1 MSNTTFT
8 TKMQG
13 KVGSRGWAIALGL
26 GAIVLAT
33 ILLIV
38 YLDRYR
44 ARVSGRNAPTQVL
57 VSNRTITAGTPGT
70 LVASQG
76 MYTATT
82 LPKKDV
88 EAGAIADPQ
97 FLTGRAAAID
107 IFPGQQITD
116 ADFAASTSTTVDSQI
131 TGPQRAISVS
141 IDPIHGSLSPGQG
154 GRRRRHLRRHDP
166 PRPGS
171 TAEEQIIKLFRPAT
185 RVLAVPGPEG
195 GNLILRVTAQDAAD
209 FAFAADTMRLWF
221 VSARL
226 PARRRLRRTRRPR
239 KPCFVGPE
247 EGSPHVPSRLVK
259 AVLSVEPGVD
269 VEQVQESLPDDPDFS
284 VVAIATNAD
293 ETLRH
298 LDESSV
304 DVLLVACAGYSDRA
318 LLLLDAVAR
327 QAPSLNV
334 MVLGHGSPNGFLRR
348 AFEAG
353 ADDIVMLPATP
364 DQIRFEIHKLI
375 ARKHGADH
383 EVVPVDS
390 RLVCVL
396 GPKGGTGKT
405 LTATNLAV
413 SLSQRGQR
421 VALVDLD
428 LQFGDVALCLG
439 LPPERTVYD
448 LAQSPGALDYDKLDA
463 FLAHHSSGVRTLIAP
478 RRPDQAS
485 AVGAEL
491 LREVYSILRA
501 TFDWV
506 IVDTPPGF
514 TAEVITSIDSST
526 DVVMVGMLDSLSLKN
541 TKLGLETLELMKYDP
556 DRVYLL
562 LNRAHSR
569 VGISQSDVEAVLGRT
584 PDVFIPSDRE
594 IPRTVNEGI
603 PIVVARPQSEP
614 AEAFGRLSELLSGP
628 VVAEEPVAV
637 AAANSGSKR
646 RLFGRKA

>member
-1 MSNTTFT
+1 M
-8 TKMQG
+8 
-13 KVGSRGWAIALGL
+13 
-26 GAIVLAT
+26 
-33 ILLIV
+33 
-38 YLDRYR
+38 
-44 ARVSGRNAPTQVL
+44 
-57 VSNRTITAGTPGT
+57 
-70 LVASQG
+70 
-76 MYTATT
+76 
-82 LPKKDV
+82 
-88 EAGAIADPQ
+88 
-97 FLTGRAAAID
+97 
-107 IFPGQQITD
+107 
-116 ADFAASTSTTVDSQI
+116 
-131 TGPQRAISVS
+131 
-141 IDPIHGSLSPGQG
+141 
-154 GRRRRHLRRHDP
+154 
-166 PRPGS
+166 
-171 TAEEQIIKLFRPAT
+171 
-185 RVLAVPGPEG
+185 
-195 GNLILRVTAQDAAD
+195 
-209 FAFAADTMRLWF
+209 
-221 VSARL
+221 
-226 PARRRLRRTRRPR
+226 
-239 KPCFVGPE
+239 
-247 EGSPHVPSRLVK
+247 PSRLVK
-259 AVLSVEPGVD
+259 ALLSVEPDVD
-269 VEQVQESLPDDPDFS
+269 LEQVQDSLPADPDFS
-284 VVAIATNAD
+284 VVAVATNAD

-298 LDESSV
+298 LDETSI

-327 QAPSLNV
+327 QMPDLNV

-353 ADDIVMLPATP
+353 ADDIVMLPASP
-364 DQIRFEIHKLI
+364 EQVRFEIQKLI
-375 ARKHGADH
+375 ARKQGADS
-383 EVVPVDS
+383 PVSADSS

-413 SLSQRGQR
+413 SLAQRGQR

-463 FLAHHSSGVRTLIAP
+463 FLALHSSGVRTLIAP

-491 LREVYSILRA
+491 LREVYSILRG

-506 IVDTPPGF
+506 VVDTPPGF

-614 AEAFGRLSELLSGP
+614 AEAFGRLAELLSGP
-628 VVAEEPVAV
+628 STVEEPVAV
-637 AAANSGSKR
+637 AAASGGSSKR

>member
-1 MSNTTFT
+1 M
-8 TKMQG
+8 
-13 KVGSRGWAIALGL
+13 
-26 GAIVLAT
+26 
-33 ILLIV
+33 
-38 YLDRYR
+38 
-44 ARVSGRNAPTQVL
+44 
-57 VSNRTITAGTPGT
+57 
-70 LVASQG
+70 
-76 MYTATT
+76 
-82 LPKKDV
+82 
-88 EAGAIADPQ
+88 
-97 FLTGRAAAID
+97 
-107 IFPGQQITD
+107 
-116 ADFAASTSTTVDSQI
+116 
-131 TGPQRAISVS
+131 
-141 IDPIHGSLSPGQG
+141 
-154 GRRRRHLRRHDP
+154 
-166 PRPGS
+166 
-171 TAEEQIIKLFRPAT
+171 
-185 RVLAVPGPEG
+185 
-195 GNLILRVTAQDAAD
+195 
-209 FAFAADTMRLWF
+209 
-221 VSARL
+221 
-226 PARRRLRRTRRPR
+226 
-239 KPCFVGPE
+239 
-247 EGSPHVPSRLVK
+247 PSRPVK
-259 AVLSVEPGVD
+259 AILTVEPGVD
-269 VEQVQESLPDDPDFS
+269 AEVVQDSLPDDPDFN
-284 VVAIATNAD
+284 VVAVATSSED
-293 ETLRH
+293 TLRW
-298 LDESSV
+298 LSESAI

-318 LLLLDAVAR
+318 LVLLDTVAR
-327 QAPSLNV
+327 QNPDLHV

-353 ADDIVMLPATP
+353 ADDIVMLPASR
-364 DQIRFEIHKLI
+364 DQIRFEIQKLI
-375 ARKHGADH
+375 ARKLGADAP
-383 EVVPVDS
+383 VPADNS
-390 RLVCVL
+390 RLVCIL

-413 SLSQRGQR
+413 CLAQRGQR

-463 FLAHHSSGVRTLIAP
+463 FLAMHSSGVRTLIAP

-491 LREVYSILRA
+491 LREVYSIVRS

-506 IVDTPPGF
+506 VVDTPPGF

-556 DRVYLL
+556 DHIYLL

-614 AEAFGRLSELLSGP
+614 AEAFGRLADLLAGP
-628 VVAEEPVAV
+628 SAAEELV
-637 AAANSGSKR
+637 AAAAGGGSRR

>member
-1 MSNTTFT
+1 M
-8 TKMQG
+8 
-13 KVGSRGWAIALGL
+13 
-26 GAIVLAT
+26 
-33 ILLIV
+33 
-38 YLDRYR
+38 
-44 ARVSGRNAPTQVL
+44 
-57 VSNRTITAGTPGT
+57 
-70 LVASQG
+70 
-76 MYTATT
+76 
-82 LPKKDV
+82 
-88 EAGAIADPQ
+88 
-97 FLTGRAAAID
+97 
-107 IFPGQQITD
+107 
-116 ADFAASTSTTVDSQI
+116 
-131 TGPQRAISVS
+131 
-141 IDPIHGSLSPGQG
+141 
-154 GRRRRHLRRHDP
+154 
-166 PRPGS
+166 
-171 TAEEQIIKLFRPAT
+171 
-185 RVLAVPGPEG
+185 
-195 GNLILRVTAQDAAD
+195 
-209 FAFAADTMRLWF
+209 
-221 VSARL
+221 
-226 PARRRLRRTRRPR
+226 
-239 KPCFVGPE
+239 
-247 EGSPHVPSRLVK
+247 PSRPVRALL
-259 AVLSVEPGVD
+259 AVEPGVD
-269 VEQVQESLPDDPDFS
+269 AEQVQESLPADAEFN
-284 VVAIATNAD
+284 VVAVVSGAEEALRWLRDSTAD
-293 ETLRH
+293 L
-298 LDESSV
+298 
-304 DVLLVACAGYSDRA
+304 LLVACAGYSDRA

-327 QAPSLNV
+327 QSPDLNV
-334 MVLGHGSPNGFLRR
+334 VVLGHGSPNGFLRR

-364 DQIRFEIHKLI
+364 DQVRFEVHKLL
-375 ARKHGADH
+375 ARKQGAESPTSSDH
-383 EVVPVDS
+383 S

-413 SLSQRGQR
+413 CLSQRGER
-421 VALVDLD
+421 VSLIDLD

-463 FLAHHSSGVRTLIAP
+463 FLATHSSGVRTLIAP

-501 TFDWV
+501 RFDWV

-526 DVVMVGMLDSLSLKN
+526 EVVMVGMLDSLSLKN

-556 DRVYLL
+556 DRIFLL

-614 AEAFGRLSELLSGP
+614 AEAFARLTDLLAGP
-628 VVAEEPVAV
+628 VGAEEPVPAM
-637 AAANSGSKR
+637 AGAESGSRR

>member
-1 MSNTTFT
+1 
-8 TKMQG
+8 
-13 KVGSRGWAIALGL
+13 
-26 GAIVLAT
+26 
-33 ILLIV
+33 
-38 YLDRYR
+38 
-44 ARVSGRNAPTQVL
+44 
-57 VSNRTITAGTPGT
+57 
-70 LVASQG
+70 
-76 MYTATT
+76 
-82 LPKKDV
+82 
-88 EAGAIADPQ
+88 
-97 FLTGRAAAID
+97 
-107 IFPGQQITD
+107 
-116 ADFAASTSTTVDSQI
+116 
-131 TGPQRAISVS
+131 
-141 IDPIHGSLSPGQG
+141 
-154 GRRRRHLRRHDP
+154 
-166 PRPGS
+166 
-171 TAEEQIIKLFRPAT
+171 
-185 RVLAVPGPEG
+185 
-195 GNLILRVTAQDAAD
+195 
-209 FAFAADTMRLWF
+209 
-221 VSARL
+221 
-226 PARRRLRRTRRPR
+226 
-239 KPCFVGPE
+239 
-247 EGSPHVPSRLVK
+247 VPSRLVK
-259 AVLSVEPGVD
+259 ALLSVEPGVD
-269 VEQVQESLPDDPDFS
+269 AEQVQDSLPDDPEFN
-284 VVAIATNAD
+284 VVAVATNAD
-293 ETLRH
+293 DTLRH
-298 LDESSV
+298 IDETSI

-327 QAPSLNV
+327 QAPDVNV

-364 DQIRFEIHKLI
+364 EQIRFEIHKLI
-375 ARKHGADH
+375 ARKQGTDRD
-383 EVVPVDS
+383 VTPVDS

-413 SLSQRGQR
+413 SMAQRGQR

-463 FLAHHSSGVRTLIAP
+463 FLAQHSSGVRTLIAP

-491 LREVYSILRA
+491 LREVYSIVRN

-556 DRVYLL
+556 DRIYLL

-614 AEAFGRLSELLSGP
+614 AEAFGRLADLLAGP
-628 VVAEEPVAV
+628 SAAEEPVAV
-637 AAANSGSKR
+637 AANSSGSKR

>member
-1 MSNTTFT
+1 
-8 TKMQG
+8 
-13 KVGSRGWAIALGL
+13 
-26 GAIVLAT
+26 
-33 ILLIV
+33 
-38 YLDRYR
+38 
-44 ARVSGRNAPTQVL
+44 
-57 VSNRTITAGTPGT
+57 
-70 LVASQG
+70 
-76 MYTATT
+76 
-82 LPKKDV
+82 
-88 EAGAIADPQ
+88 
-97 FLTGRAAAID
+97 
-107 IFPGQQITD
+107 
-116 ADFAASTSTTVDSQI
+116 
-131 TGPQRAISVS
+131 
-141 IDPIHGSLSPGQG
+141 
-154 GRRRRHLRRHDP
+154 
-166 PRPGS
+166 
-171 TAEEQIIKLFRPAT
+171 
-185 RVLAVPGPEG
+185 
-195 GNLILRVTAQDAAD
+195 
-209 FAFAADTMRLWF
+209 
-221 VSARL
+221 
-226 PARRRLRRTRRPR
+226 
-239 KPCFVGPE
+239 
-247 EGSPHVPSRLVK
+247 VPSRPVK
-259 AVLSVEPGVD
+259 ALLTVEPGVD
-269 VEQVQESLPDDPDFS
+269 ADQVQESLPDDPDFD
-284 VVAIATNAD
+284 VVAVTSDAD
-293 ETLRH
+293 DTLRW
-298 LDESSV
+298 LSESAV

-318 LLLLDAVAR
+318 LVLLDTVAR
-327 QAPSLNV
+327 QNPDMHV

-353 ADDIVMLPATP
+353 ADDIVMLPASR
-364 DQIRFEIHKLI
+364 DQVRFEIQKLI
-375 ARKHGADH
+375 ARKQGTDAPAPKD
-383 EVVPVDS
+383 DS

-413 SLSQRGQR
+413 CLAQRGQR

-463 FLAHHSSGVRTLIAP
+463 FLAMHSSGVRTLIAP

-491 LREVYSILRA
+491 LREVYAIVRS

-506 IVDTPPGF
+506 VVDTPPGF

-556 DRVYLL
+556 DRIYLL

-584 PDVFIPSDRE
+584 PDIFIPSDRE

-614 AEAFGRLSELLSGP
+614 AEAFGRLADLLAGP
-628 VVAEEPVAV
+628 PADEEPVAV
-637 AAANSGSKR
+637 AAGGGSKR